1 MSQRIPDE
9 ARLPELTL
17 RGVILGAVI
26 TLLFTAS
33 NVYLGL
39 KVGLT
44 FASAIPAAVI
54 SMAVLRRMKGANK
67 LENNMV
73 QTQAS
78 AAGTLSAIIFVLP
91 GLLMIGYWQGFP
103 FWQTTAICAI
113 GGILGVLYTIPLRR
127 VMVVQSDLP
136 YPEGIAAAEILEVGS
151 RSSRASAEQESVDQ
165 RPDDESAVGAGPAVT
180 SPQQA
185 SADPSRTRQDES
197 QTAGEPGARE
207 ILLGGVVAAA
217 FSIASGGLRVL
228 GESVSV
234 WFSAGRAAFQLSTG
248 FSLALIGAGY
258 LVGIVGG
265 MAMLIGTLI
274 AWGIAVPWLTSIT
287 PLEAG
292 QSLADAGMALWS
304 DKVRFIGA
312 GTIGIA
318 AVWTLATLFKP
329 MLVGIRTSLGAMR
342 GDHGAFREQPR
353 TDRDLPAGIIL
364 ALTGVLLVLLA
375 GVFAIFLHQA
385 APQLDGGAFWALTL
399 GSVIFAGVFGFL
411 IAAACGYMAGLVGS
425 SSSPISGI
433 GIVAVILV
441 SLLLLCFTAVSDA
454 FDALDPEVA
463 RMLPTALALFVTSVI
478 LAVAAISNDN
488 LQDLK
493 TGYLVGATPW
503 RQQVALIIG
512 CLIGAMVIPPVLSL
526 LYNAYG
532 FVGVMPREGMDPGQ
546 ALAAPQ
552 ASLMTA
558 IVRGV
563 FSHDLEWTMIIIG
576 VAIGAALIGVD
587 EWLRKRDG
595 SARLPVL
602 AVGIGIYLP
611 PSINMPL
618 VIGAVLGWLI
628 DRRLRARALA
638 RGDDVERASELP
650 RRRGVLLASGLIVGE
665 SLVGVV
671 LAGVIGLSGAPA
683 PLALVGDD
691 FAGTAQWLGLV
702 VFIAVCVGFYRRVLA
717 SPRTG

>member
-1 MSQRIPDE
+1 MSTPIPDE

-17 RGVILGAVI
+17 RGVVLGALI

-54 SMAVLRRMKGANK
+54 SMAVLRRVKGANK

-136 YPEGIAAAEILEVGS
+136 YPEGIAAAEILDVGS
-151 RSSRASAEQESVDQ
+151 RATGNSGGDSDAIASRSNDAA
-165 RPDDESAVGAGPAVT
+165 
-180 SPQQA
+180 
-185 SADPSRTRQDES
+185 
-197 QTAGEPGARE
+197 EPGAKE
-207 ILLGGVVAAA
+207 IALGAGVAAL
-217 FSIASGGLRVL
+217 FSFAGGGLRLL

-234 WFSAGRAAFQLSTG
+234 WVSAGRAAFQFSTG
-248 FSLALIGAGY
+248 FSLALLGAGY

-265 MAMLIGTLI
+265 VAMLIGTLI
-274 AWGIAVPWLTSIT
+274 AWGVAVPWLTSIT
-287 PLEAG
+287 PVEAG
-292 QSLADAGMALWS
+292 QTLSGAGMTLWA

-329 MLVGIRTSLGAMR
+329 MVVGIRTSFGAMR
-342 GDHGAFREQPR
+342 GDQGRFREQAR
-353 TDRDLPAGIIL
+353 TERDLPAGVIL
-364 ALTGVLLVLLA
+364 ALTGVLLILLA
-375 GVFAIFLHQA
+375 VVFGVFLHGA
-385 APQLDGGAFWALTL
+385 APSLAAGAFWTLTL
-399 GSVIFAGVFGFL
+399 GSVLFAGVFGFL

-433 GIVAVILV
+433 GIVGIILV
-441 SLLLLCFTAVSDA
+441 SLMLLGFTAISDSL
-454 FDALDPEVA
+454 DALDPAVA
-463 RMLPTALALFVTSVI
+463 RQLPTALALFVTSVI

-512 CLIGAMVIPPVLSL
+512 CLVGALVIPPVLSL

-532 FVGVMPREGMDPGQ
+532 FAGAMPREGMDPSQ
-546 ALAAPQ
+546 ALGAPQ

-563 FSHDLEWTMIIIG
+563 FSHDLEWTMI
-576 VAIGAALIGVD
+576 AIGLALGAVMIAIDALLARRG
-587 EWLRKRDG
+587 G
-595 SARLPVL
+595 SARLPTL

-611 PSINMPL
+611 PSIIMPL
-618 VIGAVLGWLI
+618 VIGAILGWAV
-628 DRRLRARALA
+628 DRRLRRRARQ
-638 RGDDVERASELP
+638 RHRDVETEADRP

-665 SLVGVV
+665 SLVGVL

-683 PLALVGDD
+683 PLAVVGDD
-691 FAGTAQWLGLV
+691 FAGIAQWLGLA
-702 VFIAVCVGFYRRVLA
+702 VFVAVCAGFYRRVLA
-717 SPRTG
+717 EPHRG

>member
-1 MSQRIPDE
+1 MPQRIPDE

-151 RSSRASAEQESVDQ
+151 RDSRVSAGQDSAGSKPTDGSPVDESQRRDRAGEERAS
-165 RPDDESAVGAGPAVT
+165 DDESPA
-180 SPQQA
+180 
-185 SADPSRTRQDES
+185 
-197 QTAGEPGARE
+197 AGEPGARE

-228 GESVSV
+228 AESVSV

-248 FSLALIGAGY
+248 FSLALVGAGY

-329 MLVGIRTSLGAMR
+329 MLIGIRTSLGAMR
-342 GDHGAFREQPR
+342 GDQGTFHEQAR
-353 TDRDLPAGIIL
+353 TERDLPAGIIL
-364 ALTGVLLVLLA
+364 ALTGVLLVLLT
-375 GVFAIFLHQA
+375 GVFAIFLHEA
-385 APQLDGGAFWALTL
+385 APQLGGGAFWALTL
-399 GSVIFAGVFGFL
+399 GSVAFAGVFGFL

-441 SLLLLCFTAVSDA
+441 SLLLLGFTAVSDA
-454 FDALDPEVA
+454 FDALDPAVA

-512 CLIGAMVIPPVLSL
+512 CLIGAMVVPPVLSL

-532 FVGVMPREGMDPGQ
+532 FVGAMPREGMEPGQ

-563 FSHDLEWTMIIIG
+563 FSHDLEWTMIVIG
-576 VAIGAALIGVD
+576 LAIGAVLIGVD
-587 EWLRKRDG
+587 EWLRKRG
-595 SARLPVL
+595 GIARLPVL

-665 SLVGVV
+665 SLVGVL
-671 LAGVIGLSGAPA
+671 LAGIIGLSGAPA

-691 FAGTAQWLGLV
+691 FATIAQWLGLA
-702 VFIAVCVGFYRRVLA
+702 VFVAVCFGFYRRVLA
-717 SPRTG
+717 APKAG

>member
-1 MSQRIPDE
+1 MSHRIPD
-9 ARLPELTL
+9 AVRLPELTL
-17 RGVILGAVI
+17 RGVLLGAAI

-54 SMAVLRRMKGANK
+54 SMAVLCRLPGANK

-103 FWQTTAICAI
+103 FWQTSAICAI

-151 RSSRASAEQESVDQ
+151 QATQRA
-165 RPDDESAVGAGPAVT
+165 ESAPESARREQTGAGEIALG
-180 SPQQA
+180 
-185 SADPSRTRQDES
+185 
-197 QTAGEPGARE
+197 AG
-207 ILLGGVVAAA
+207 VAAA
-217 FSIASGGLRVL
+217 FAFASGGLRL
-228 GESVSV
+228 LAESISV
-234 WFSAGRAAFQLSTG
+234 WFAVGRSAVQLATG
-248 FSLALIGAGY
+248 FSLALVGAGY

-265 MAMLIGTLI
+265 IAMLIGTLI
-274 AWGIAVPWLTSIT
+274 AWGIAVPWLTAIT
-287 PLEAG
+287 PAAG
-292 QSLADAGMALWS
+292 QGLAAAGMALWS
-304 DKVRFIGA
+304 EKVRFIGA

-318 AVWTLATLFKP
+318 ALWTLATLFKP
-329 MLVGIRTSLGAMR
+329 MLQGIRASFGAMR
-342 GDHGAFREQPR
+342 GGTAARPPRREQ
-353 TDRDLPAGIIL
+353 DLPAGLLLGL
-364 ALTGVLLVLLA
+364 AALLLVLLTL
-375 GVFAIFLHQA
+375 VFAHFLHQA
-385 APQLDGGAFWALTL
+385 APTLAAAWLWTLTL
-399 GSVIFAGVFGFL
+399 GCVLFAGVFGFL

-441 SLLLLCFTAVSDA
+441 SLMLLGFGAVSDA
-454 FDALDPEVA
+454 FASLDPA
-463 RMLPTALALFVTSVI
+463 IAQRLPTALALFVTSVI
-478 LAVAAISNDN
+478 LAVAAIANDN

-503 RQQVALIIG
+503 RQQVALMIG
-512 CLIGAMVIPPVLSL
+512 CVVGALVIPPVLSL
-526 LYNAYG
+526 LYHAYG
-532 FVGVMPREGMDPGQ
+532 FAGAMPRPGMDPSQ
-546 ALAAPQ
+546 ALGAPQ

-563 FSHDLEWTMIIIG
+563 FDHDLEWGMLGIG
-576 VAIGAALIGVD
+576 LALGAMLIGVD
-587 EWLRKRDG
+587 ELLRRRGG

-611 PSINMPL
+611 PSIIMPL
-618 VIGAVLGWLI
+618 VIGAVIGWLI
-628 DRRLRARALA
+628 ERRLRARARA
-638 RGDDVERASELP
+638 RGVELTTYAERP

-671 LAGVIGLSGAPA
+671 LAGVIGLSGSPA
-683 PLALVGDD
+683 PLALVGAG
-691 FAGTAQWLGLV
+691 FAGTAKWLGLLIFV
-702 VFIAVCVGFYRRVLA
+702 LVCLGFYRRVLRPHGA
-717 SPRTG
+717 